1 MSNSPMN
8 LIKCM
13 LASMALLS
21 LYSLAQEG
29 ASLESDWIE
38 LVKGFK
44 GETMG
49 VEVNEIQPGDTEG
62 STRVYIAVP
71 KVSMGHP
78 DTIEEVLVVGQ
89 APEESEPL
97 DIEYEWVYDY
107 DDDNYGLV
115 VHLGESN
122 WPIRLYMNSSP
133 GYGGLCRDLINSSH
147 PDFREELAREARDTL
162 GLSV

>member
-1 MSNSPMN
+1 MN

-29 ASLESDWIE
+29 TSLESDWIE
-38 LVKGFK
+38 LVKGHK

-49 VEVNEIQPGDTEG
+49 VEVTDIQPGDTEG

-107 DDDNYGLV
+107 HDDNYGLV

-122 WPIRLYMNSSP
+122 WPFA
-133 GYGGLCRDLINSSH
+133 C
-147 PDFREELAREARDTL
+147 T
-162 GLSV
+162 

>member
-1 MSNSPMN
+1 MSNTPMN

-29 ASLESDWIE
+29 TSLESDWIE
-38 LVKGFK
+38 LVKGHK

-49 VEVNEIQPGDTEG
+49 VEVTDIQPGDTEG

-89 APEESEPL
+89 APEELEPL

-133 GYGGLCRDLINSSH
+133 GYIRQDK
-147 PDFREELAREARDTL
+147 
-162 GLSV
+162 